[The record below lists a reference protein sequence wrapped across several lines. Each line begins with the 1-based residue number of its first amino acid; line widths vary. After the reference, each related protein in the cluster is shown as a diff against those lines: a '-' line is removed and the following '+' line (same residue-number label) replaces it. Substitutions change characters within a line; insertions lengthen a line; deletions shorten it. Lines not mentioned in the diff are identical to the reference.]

1 MPTLEQWR
9 ATWTGLDVAAPAD
22 LYDRLIACYSE
33 PHRKYHTPL
42 HLDECLAKFSGVRSQ
57 SSHPEEIELAIWF
70 HDAIYD
76 TKRKDNEER
85 SAQWAGAAMLD
96 ARLNEERAERVR
108 RLIMVTC
115 HDAIPAGADA
125 QILVDVDLSILG
137 AAKDRFDEYERQV
150 REEYGWVPDA
160 LFRRERKKILKSFL
174 KRPRIYS
181 TQHFRETHER
191 PARENL
197 RRSLERLDSR
207 GKDYGPMSG
216 AGRLVFG
223 GLFVL
228 IAAWSLFY
236 AHVGGMPWWLAGLL
250 TSVLFPLGAFYLAVP
265 PPYYVDELQITAEG
279 VTRHFGS
286 KLRAKKEERVSWD
299 ELTKV
304 EIQTTDSGPFAED
317 FYFLLHGDNGK
328 GVAVSNGVAVKH
340 QLLKVLQ
347 ERLPGLDN
355 GAVIAASG
363 STDNRSFLIWER
375 PAQRRIT

>member
-1 MPTLEQWR
+1 
-9 ATWTGLDVAAPAD
+9 
-22 LYDRLIACYSE
+22 
-33 PHRKYHTPL
+33 
-42 HLDECLAKFSGVRSQ
+42 
-57 SSHPEEIELAIWF
+57 
-70 HDAIYD
+70 
-76 TKRKDNEER
+76 
-85 SAQWAGAAMLD
+85 
-96 ARLNEERAERVR
+96 
-108 RLIMVTC
+108 
-115 HDAIPAGADA
+115 
-125 QILVDVDLSILG
+125 
-137 AAKDRFDEYERQV
+137 
-150 REEYGWVPDA
+150 
-160 LFRRERKKILKSFL
+160 
-174 KRPRIYS
+174 
-181 TQHFRETHER
+181 
-191 PARENL
+191 
-197 RRSLERLDSR
+197 
-207 GKDYGPMSG
+207 
-216 AGRLVFG
+216 
-223 GLFVL
+223 
-228 IAAWSLFY
+228 
-236 AHVGGMPWWLAGLL
+236 MPWWLAGLL

-279 VTRHFGS
+279 VTRRFGS